1 MSSAKRKMIED
12 RALRDAA
19 FALVKA
25 DVAHLRNDLTARGIG
40 QRFVDRISGGASDV
54 LDEAVD
60 VAESHRGVVLT
71 LVAAIMLW
79 LTRNPLLALFGDDED
94 DEDDED
100 PETAEPEG
108 D

>member
-1 MSSAKRKMIED
+1 MSDPERKMIED

-25 DVAHLRNDLTARGIG
+25 DVAHLREDLTTRGIG
-40 QRFVDRISGGASDV
+40 QRFLDRISEGASDV

-60 VAESHRGVVLT
+60 VAESHRGVLLT
-71 LVAAIMLW
+71 LVAAIVLW
-79 LTRNPLLALFGDDED
+79 LTRNPLLAMFGDEGEED
-94 DEDDED
+94 DEAE
-100 PETAEPEG
+100 EPEG